1 MLIFTVIDARTFRK
15 VGRYEYDAPKTWDEA
30 QALLNELRRTKYPA
44 RLYDLDDIVI
54 TEEVSE

>member
-1 MLIFTVIDARTFRK
+1 MLIFTVIDAHTFRRF
-15 VGRYEYDAPKTWDEA
+15 GRYEYDAPKTRAVA
-30 QALLNELRRTKYPA
+30 QALLNKLRRTKYPA